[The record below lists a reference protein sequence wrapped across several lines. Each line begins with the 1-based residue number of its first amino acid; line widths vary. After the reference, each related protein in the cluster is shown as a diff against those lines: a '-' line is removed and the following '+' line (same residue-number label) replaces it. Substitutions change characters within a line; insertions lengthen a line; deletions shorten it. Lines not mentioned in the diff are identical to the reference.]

1 MLEKS
6 HHFAK
11 HVRDYC
17 KGFQTTIRE
26 GPSMKGMK
34 FIKTILATTVVGA
47 MLAGCG
53 AVEVKN
59 NTGGSTAPA
68 GSAANGGDKQYT
80 IAFVPKLVGF
90 PYFTS
95 MDKGAQKAA
104 KEFGVKWIYQ
114 GPTTADVSEQ
124 AKYVSG
130 LIDQKVDAVG
140 VAANSPTALDQL
152 ISKAKGQDI
161 KFFTSDSDV
170 SNDDR
175 AIFIQQATDKDLG
188 YAMADIIAEEVG
200 GEGKVGILSAGSTAT
215 NLNAWIGF
223 VKERLAEKAPGV
235 KLLETQYAGED
246 INKSTQIASQI
257 IAANPDIK
265 GFIGI
270 SAANTPG
277 IAEAVK
283 QAGKAGQIAVTGI
296 ALPNVV
302 KGYIKSDVIKKA
314 ILWDPEKLGYL
325 TVWGVLQTLKG
336 TELQA
341 ENDVP
346 GIGKVKYD
354 AATKALLLGPPLV
367 FDKSNIDNYDF

>member
-1 MLEKS
+1 MLKI
-6 HHFAK
+6 
-11 HVRDYC
+11 V
-17 KGFQTTIRE
+17 
-26 GPSMKGMK
+26 
-34 FIKTILATTVVGA
+34 LATTVIGA

-53 AVEVKN
+53 VSVKKN
-59 NTGGSTAPA
+59 EGGAASPA
-68 GSAANGGDKQYT
+68 ASGANGADKQYT

-104 KEFGVKWIYQ
+104 KELGVKWIYQ

-140 VAANSPTALDQL
+140 VAANSPTALNQL
-152 ISKAKGQDI
+152 IGKAKGQNI

-170 SNDDR
+170 TNPDR
-175 AIFIQQATDKDLG
+175 SLFVQQATDKDLG

-223 VKERLAEKAPGV
+223 VKERLAEKAP
-235 KLLETQYAGED
+235 KIQLLDTQFAGED

-283 QAGKAGQIAVTGI
+283 QAGKTGEIAITGI
-296 ALPNVV
+296 GIPNGV
-302 KGYIKSDVIKKA
+302 KPYIKAGVINKA

-325 TVWGVLQTLKG
+325 TVWGVLQQLKG
-336 TELQA
+336 VELQA

-354 AATKALLLGPPLV
+354 AATKSLLLGPPLV
-367 FDKSNIDNYDF
+367 FDKENIDNYDF

>member
-1 MLEKS
+1 M
-6 HHFAK
+6 
-11 HVRDYC
+11 R
-17 KGFQTTIRE
+17 
-26 GPSMKGMK
+26 GMK
-34 FIKTILATTVVGA
+34 LFKTVLVTAVVGA
-47 MLAGCG
+47 MVAGCG
-53 AVEVKN
+53 VKIKN
-59 NTGGSTAPA
+59 DEASSTSPV

-140 VAANSPTALDQL
+140 VAANSPTALNQL
-152 ISKAKGQDI
+152 ISKAKSQGI
-161 KFFTSDSDV
+161 TFFTSDSDV
-170 SNDDR
+170 SNNDR
-175 AIFIQQATDKDLG
+175 GIFIQQATDKDLG
-188 YAMADIIAEEVG
+188 YAMADIMAEEIG
-200 GEGKVGILSAGSTAT
+200 GEGKVGVLSGGSTAT

-223 VKERLAEKAPGV
+223 VKERLAEKAPKV
-235 KLLETQYAGED
+235 TLLETQFAGED

-257 IAANPDIK
+257 IAANPDVK

-296 ALPNVV
+296 AIPNGV
-302 KGYIKSDVIKKA
+302 KAYIKSDVIKKA

-325 TVWGVLQTLKG
+325 TVWGVLQTIKG
-336 TELQA
+336 TQLQA

-367 FDKSNIDNYDF
+367 FDKNNIDNYDF